1 MRMAMVRLYNG
12 EINEDYLRQNVAEAK
27 GLDWQPVPPGDIANH
42 FHCIVCIRAV
52 PWDCDRAYRAGA
64 RYLCGD
70 CYDRFI
76 APS

>member
-1 MRMAMVRLYNG
+1 MAMVRLYDG
-12 EINEDYLRQNVAEAK
+12 AIDEDLLRENVAEAVA
-27 GLDWQPVPPGDIANH
+27 LDWQPVAVADIADH

-52 PWDCDRAYRAGA
+52 PWDCETAYRAGA

-70 CYDRFI
+70 CYGEFI